1 MSKDKLDKEKPKYS
15 IFQNTM
21 YIIRDN
27 WKWRPSLIWVG
38 MLHIPLKVI
47 VPLLIALIP
56 KIIIDVIEQGGG
68 VQQLLVVV
76 PLLVAGMILLYI
88 AERITMLYTDDSGI
102 RSRFR
107 YQVALDVK
115 TMEMDYEF
123 ISNTEGKNLRDKAM
137 KMVQESGAAFFY
149 SDMINLISSALGL
162 ISYGS
167 ILAMLHPLILVVL
180 AFSYAITWWV
190 NRYVNRYIQ
199 SRRDEEAKV
208 FGGMRYMVRKALD
221 FAGAKDIR
229 LYGIQGWFKEVS
241 DHLQSQE
248 NEIQISVAK
257 KHILSAAISAVL
269 IFLRDG
275 IAYALLIYKV
285 TQGEISVSDFLVYFT
300 MIATFAD
307 WISGIL
313 TSYNYLDL
321 ESRGF
326 CAYREYLEVESQ
338 KENQAG
344 VPIPK
349 KAQWPCDIELQDV
362 SYTYPKSETP
372 TITHVNLKIKAGER
386 VALVGLNG
394 AGKTTLVKLICGLF
408 QPTEGKIL
416 INGQDAANFNRDEY
430 FKLFSVIFQDV
441 HLLPVSIAANITL
454 QEEEKQDQERLAKCL
469 QQAGFA
475 DKVSRLPAGKDTL
488 LVKNV
493 NEDAYELSG
502 GETQK
507 LLLARALY
515 KEAPMLILDE
525 PTAAL
530 DPIAE
535 NELYLQYRDMTQ
547 ERTSIFISHRFAS
560 TRFCDR
566 IVLLEQG
573 QIAEEGNH
581 EELMAKNGRYAEL
594 FQVQSQ
600 YYQEGGEENE

>member
-15 IFQNTM
+15 IFQNAM

-38 MLHIPLKVI
+38 ILHIPLKVI

-123 ISNTEGKNLRDKAM
+123 ISNTAGKNLRDKAM

-285 TQGEISVSDFLVYFT
+285 MQGEISVSDFLVYFT

-344 VPIPK
+344 IPIPE

-416 INGQDAANFNRDEY
+416 INGQDAASFNRDEY

-454 QEEEKQDQERLAKCL
+454 QEEEKQDQARLAKCL

-573 QIAEEGNH
+573 QIAEEGSH
-581 EELMAKNGRYAEL
+581 EELMTKNGRYAEL